1 MTSLSLLF
9 EAPMHRSSI
18 PRAVRTAVALA
29 VLASITTAASCS
41 DPTSPPGATGT
52 AGPIIS
58 LRPPTA
64 DAAFS
69 RANGE
74 AKFENEG
81 GERELEIEVEDIPA
95 GTALVFYVG
104 DVEVAR
110 ATADSFGNARINL
123 NSDRGGVVPASVA
136 GKTVTVKTPEGVVV
150 VTGSF

>member
-1 MTSLSLLF
+1 
-9 EAPMHRSSI
+9 MHSS
-18 PRAVRTAVALA
+18 PFLRAVRATVALA
-29 VLASITTAASCS
+29 VLGFVTTAAACS
-41 DPTSPPGATGT
+41 DPTAPQTSNA
-52 AGPIIS
+52 AGPIVA
-58 LRPPTA
+58 LRPPTT

-110 ATADSFGNARINL
+110 ATADSLGNARINL

-136 GKTVTVKTPEGVVV
+136 GKTVTVKTPAGVVV
-150 VTGSF
+150 VAGSF

>member
-1 MTSLSLLF
+1 
-9 EAPMHRSSI
+9 MHSS
-18 PRAVRTAVALA
+18 PFLHAVRTTATLA
-29 VLASITTAASCS
+29 VLAFVTTAAACS
-41 DPTSPPGATGT
+41 DPTGPGTSA
-52 AGPIIS
+52 APGPIIA
-58 LRPPTA
+58 LRPPTT

-74 AKFENEG
+74 AKFENQG